1 MKVEA
6 IERRARKRA
15 HNAQAV
21 IRKIFAA
28 NLRRL
33 MVAKGFEKQWAL
45 AEAAG
50 VNIASI
56 SSYLGER
63 YMPRDE
69 NMARLAEVLEVSIE
83 ELLKGIDV

>member
-1 MKVEA
+1 MKDET
-6 IERRARKRA
+6 IERRTRKRA

-56 SSYLGER
+56 SSYLNER
-63 YMPRDE
+63 YMPQAE
-69 NMARLAEVLEVSIE
+69 NMARIAEVLEVSVE
-83 ELLKGIDV
+83 ELLKGV